1 MPQMMIGIGQSEKQ
15 KLKIRVSATMNINQ
29 SKLKSTAHFAT
40 VFVKISWYSEYLLQ
54 SIFLQLFANQW
65 PQRHPAIKAKEKT

>member
-1 MPQMMIGIGQSEKQ
+1 MPQMMIGIGKPEKQ

-40 VFVKISWYSEYLLQ
+40 VFVKISWHSTYLLQ
-54 SIFLQLFANQW
+54 SLS
-65 PQRHPAIKAKEKT
+65 EKKQETIRSSRQAQ